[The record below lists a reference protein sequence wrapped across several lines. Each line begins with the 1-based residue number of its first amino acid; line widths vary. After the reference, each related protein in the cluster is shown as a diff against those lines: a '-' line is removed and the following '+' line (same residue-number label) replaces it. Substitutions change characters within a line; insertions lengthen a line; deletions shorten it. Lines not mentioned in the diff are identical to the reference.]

1 MRAVT
6 RSRTR
11 RLTSFITAL
20 AMFVSAVLP
29 LHAFAHMMRSTV
41 PGSDYCTTVPANAPV
56 PGTPGTPASAK
67 QCAGCCTST
76 GGATALLQA
85 PAPSMLVAAPVA
97 PQVHALAVR
106 ASPPLSH
113 ANARGPPRPA

>member
-29 LHAFAHMMRSTV
+29 LHAFAHMMRSAG
-41 PGSDYCTTVPANAPV
+41 PGSDYCTTVPGNAPA
-56 PGTPGTPASAK
+56 PGSPATPASAK
-67 QCAGCCTST
+67 QCAACCTST
-76 GGATALLQA
+76 GGAPALLQA
-85 PAPSMLVAAPVA
+85 PAPSMLVAAPVV

-106 ASPPLSH
+106 ASPPLPH
-113 ANARGPPRPA
+113 ANARGPPRLA